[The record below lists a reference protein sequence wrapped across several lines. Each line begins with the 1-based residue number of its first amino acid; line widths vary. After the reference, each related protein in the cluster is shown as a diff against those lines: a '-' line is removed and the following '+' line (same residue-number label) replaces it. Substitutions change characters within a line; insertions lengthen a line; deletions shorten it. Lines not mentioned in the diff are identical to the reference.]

1 MGLGIDRCV
10 IKCSVESRVMQA
22 AKIINFNNTVLESAE
37 IEFEVKGSEAEV
49 KGGDKTNHHI
59 P

>member
-10 IKCSVESRVMQA
+10 IECSVESRVMQA
-22 AKIINFNNTVLESAE
+22 AKIINLNNTVLESAE
-37 IEFEVKGSEAEV
+37 IEFEVKG
-49 KGGDKTNHHI
+49 GDKTNHHI